1 MAPEIYDL
9 SIVFVGDINP
19 VIISPFWLAHK
30 GLIQETEGENA
41 KVDIVHNEICKFDLE
56 WASFEITRQR
66 FQIRTT
72 KESFFEVSKDLATS
86 IFRLLKDTPL
96 NLLGINHILHY
107 RLDEEKYEK
116 LGKVLVPFE
125 NWESILTNPKLF
137 QLEMAE
143 EKRKDG
149 LNGHYRIRLSPSEL
163 IRSFGVSMNLNDQ
176 LSKQTEKTVGAT
188 EMVDLLNKHWKSS
201 LERAQNISTQ
211 LWKNLDL

>member
-1 MAPEIYDL
+1 MSPEIYDL

-41 KVDIVHNEICKFDLE
+41 KVGIVHNEICKFDLE

-66 FQIRTT
+66 FQVRTT
-72 KESFFEVSKDLATS
+72 KESFFEVSKDVATS

-96 NLLGINHILHY
+96 KLLGINHIFHY
-107 RLDEEKYEK
+107 RLDEVKYEK

-125 NWESILTNPKLF
+125 NWNSVLANPKLL
-137 QLEMAE
+137 QLEMTE

-149 LNGHYRIRLSPSEL
+149 LNGHYRIRISPSEL
-163 IRSFGVSMNLNDQ
+163 IRSYGVSINLNDQ
-176 LSKQTEKTVGAT
+176 IGRQSEKGTGAT
-188 EMVDLLNKHWKSS
+188 ELVDLLNKNWKLS
-201 LERAQNISTQ
+201 LERAQTISTQ